1 MQGFNMG
8 RYVPPDAE
16 GLISGNA
23 LHKKHPLGSRASKLA
38 SSGILTVRFEMPFP
52 VWCDSCPKPT
62 IIGQGV
68 RFNAEKK
75 RVGSYYTTPIWA
87 FRMKHVECGNWIEVR
102 TDPKNRGYV
111 VSEGGRKR
119 DVGGEE
125 DDSLVRTGEGLIL
138 DERERKERRE
148 TAFGKL
154 ERTIEDR
161 EREVEGRQRIGEL
174 REEAERRWEDPYAQN
189 QRLRREFRVGRR
201 AREEEGRKTED
212 LKERMG
218 LGIELLPGTEAD
230 AKRAALVEFGGV
242 EGEGEGD
249 VEKALARPLFERAR
263 GKKEE
268 GKVTA
273 RGKLKAEV
281 AAEKMR
287 ESLVSEIVGNTRAA
301 RDPFLG
307 FGSKDTPKGP
317 ARLPGLK
324 RKRDPDTP
332 QEKLAEGKPGTATG
346 VSTALVSY
354 ESDSE

>member
-8 RYVPPDAE
+8 RYVPPSVE
-16 GLISGNA
+16 GHLSGNA

-38 SSGILTVRFEMPFP
+38 SAGILTVRFEMPFP
-52 VWCDSCPKPT
+52 IWCASCPKPT

-75 RVGSYYTTPIWA
+75 RAGSYYTTPIWA
-87 FRMKHVECGNWIEVR
+87 FRMKHAECGGWIEVR
-102 TDPKNRGYV
+102 TDPKNRGYAV
-111 VSEGGRKR
+111 TEGGKR
-119 DVGGEE
+119 RDTGGEEE

-138 DERERKERRE
+138 DERERAQRRE

-174 REEAERRWEDPYAQN
+174 RDEAERRWEDPYAQN
-189 QRLRREFRVGRR
+189 QRLRTEFRVGRR
-201 AREEEGRKTED
+201 KREEEGKETDE
-212 LKERMG
+212 LKGRMG
-218 LGIELLPGTEAD
+218 LGIELLPATEGD
-230 AKRAALVEFGGV
+230 AKRAALVDFGAV
-242 EGEGEGD
+242 DEEGD
-249 VEKALARPLFERAR
+249 VERALARPLFEKAR

-268 GKVTA
+268 GKSTPK
-273 RGKLKAEV
+273 GKLKAEM
-281 AAEKMR
+281 AAGKMR
-287 ESLVSEIVGNTRAA
+287 DSLVSEIVGNTRAT

-317 ARLPGLK
+317 VRPPGLK
-324 RKRDPDTP
+324 RKRAQDTP
-332 QEKLAEGKPGTATG
+332 PEELAEGKAGTAI
-346 VSTALVSY
+346 SAQPALVSY